1 MLRRRTDILIL
12 VIVAML
18 FSGCRLKRPDDV
30 LSPKKMESVLYDY
43 HMAQAI
49 VSELP
54 KEEKYKSP
62 AYYNWVYSHN
72 KVSQETFEKSLR
84 WYTRYPKEF
93 AKIYKRLSNRVDDE
107 YHRVSKELAHIE
119 KRSIDIRS
127 GDSIDMWYLDRVALL
142 NTSEYMDKLTFS
154 ISEDSTIYKGDTVIF
169 SMTGTFVH
177 DDMAALQKAYISLS
191 AEYNDS
197 VYAVDTVLNESG
209 PVSLKIVLSNKY
221 RISYLRGAINYL
233 DETDSRSSFLVLS
246 DIRLMRYH
254 EKLVAPVVADSVPAT
269 ELGADDGSGDSHV
282 E

>member
-1 MLRRRTDILIL
+1 MIL